1 MKTIQE
7 FKGFDSPK
15 LREIKKKIDAF
26 NKRNESLLAPI
37 DQVKKAHTIILVKW
51 GTIYGFVGRFLQK
64 GDLIREL
71 VPDNHLKYFTTREK
85 WDEDIING
93 YENLCDEIE
102 KEVYR
107 IKQQQLKERRNRIDK
122 AKRQKRRA
130 RQKARIILNRRV
142 ANEREESP
150 SIRMTL
156 EEVATDDFSSYFE
169 HLVTNLESTPTEA
182 NDNQEESQ
190 RENIEP
196 LERWSTFSA
205 TALQYMSSNVSLH
218 NPGVAEDDG
227 GNNSNIEG
235 NEEDHNQW

>member
-169 HLVTNLESTPTEA
+169 HLVTNLESTPTGA
-182 NDNQEESQ
+182 NNNQEESH

-196 LERWSTFSA
+196 LERWSTFSSTDLRYA
-205 TALQYMSSNVSLH
+205 YYSD
-218 NPGVAEDDG
+218 PGVAEG
-227 GNNSNIEG
+227 TGENNSNIEG
-235 NEEDHNQW
+235 NEENNG

>member
-1 MKTIQE
+1 
-7 FKGFDSPK
+7 
-15 LREIKKKIDAF
+15 
-26 NKRNESLLAPI
+26 
-37 DQVKKAHTIILVKW
+37 
-51 GTIYGFVGRFLQK
+51 
-64 GDLIREL
+64 
-71 VPDNHLKYFTTREK
+71 
-85 WDEDIING
+85 EDIING

-205 TALQYMSSNVSLH
+205 ADLQY
-218 NPGVAEDDG
+218 
-227 GNNSNIEG
+227 
-235 NEEDHNQW
+235 